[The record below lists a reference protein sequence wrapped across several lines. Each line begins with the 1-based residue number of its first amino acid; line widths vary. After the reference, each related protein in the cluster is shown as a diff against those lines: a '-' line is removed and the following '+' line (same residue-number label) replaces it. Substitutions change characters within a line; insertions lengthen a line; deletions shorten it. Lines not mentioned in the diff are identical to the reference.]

1 MWIKCLAEGQKC
13 RGTDGNRT
21 RNPLIQSQGFNPIYH
36 GTSTFQKIYHWSL
49 VLISFNTLRFDF
61 VNFRFILCLVSE
73 CKLQYLP
80 SYLKFLVYRA
90 NKPPL
95 GQLIRSFIVTPP
107 PPVYIK
113 LNPRVRPG
121 PHPTPVFMP
130 LLGEEGVT
138 LSASSMWVLRYPYPL
153 SFIKILRHTHKP
165 IRC

>member
-1 MWIKCLAEGQKC
+1 MAKCSGGGGGGGTPNILMLWIFSENGSIYSSY
-13 RGTDGNRT
+13 NF
-21 RNPLIQSQGFNPIYH
+21 IQFCINKKYIHFYFRHVPKLSIG
-36 GTSTFQKIYHWSL
+36 
-49 VLISFNTLRFDF
+49 FNTLRFDF
-61 VNFRFILCLVSE
+61 VNFKFILVSE

-80 SYLKFLVYRA
+80 SYFKFLVYRA

-153 SFIKILRHTHKP
+153 SFIKIL
-165 IRC
+165 

>member
-1 MWIKCLAEGQKC
+1 MGIK
-13 RGTDGNRT
+13 
-21 RNPLIQSQGFNPIYH
+21 
-36 GTSTFQKIYHWSL
+36 
-49 VLISFNTLRFDF
+49 
-61 VNFRFILCLVSE
+61 FILHVVSE

-153 SFIKILRHTHKP
+153 SFIKKYCDIQTSKLTIVNFLKVVDPICRTSQNYTRMENILWWWCIWNLIVVGCKMFK
-165 IRC
+165 